1 MNIQKQHHH
10 REHQTKRTTI
20 ESVTISVIDEMI
32 TKEKETNIEIF
43 NVENVTNQNNDNDDD
58 KFDDKLLSLETSTKD
73 LSIITTLITEE
84 NQKTTS
90 TNTNMKEISSSE
102 NEKNIDLSIIT
113 MDTSLYNSSTFIFN
127 FTENSTPTPIT
138 EKYQKTT
145 DMIETTSTHTNV
157 PMISSSENEKNINLS
172 IITMDTSL
180 YNSSTFIFNF
190 TENSTPISITEKYQK
205 TTDMIETTSTDTN
218 ASGMEEVSSNEDERN
233 ITNISEYIV
242 STISTTVK
250 NNIIDDYST
259 ITDTIDSTSDS
270 SFNNQTCISG
280 ECKNLASKI
289 LFYMNHTIDPCEDFY
304 EYACGG
310 FEINPQTVEFNLE
323 DISYQRILRQM
334 KKENVENVSLFTK
347 YYDSCM
353 QYEKI
358 NQKERIKLARK
369 LLDKVGKFYTTKD
382 LAEKHTNFTFLLATL
397 LLHNSVLLFDIAPDL
412 DEYSPKQFTLKIGPT
427 TYSNPFEIEETND
440 PCYADQL
447 EREKETVDLGKLY
460 KEYKTCKK
468 NDTTKFI
475 NSISEALT
483 AFEIFNELNN
493 SYDISQLIS
502 STYINIDFNIVKGFF
517 ANFPSQ
523 DKIREAYLMKNY
535 TRITIEELQN
545 NFKIINW
552 TQLIYFLTKQRVQ
565 EKVKVQVYFYNE
577 LAKGLKILEEFEKTD
592 PMTLYNALLALYAR
606 NLYHELVLSKHVKN
620 VDIKKYCLRVATNIL
635 IPEASK
641 LYISSF
647 SKDELIYINETIHS
661 IFEKLKETL
670 KLNIKNQ
677 KWVTQKDRVALITKI
692 NNLKIVLPD
701 ISYFNNNKSIYVRY
715 QANKVNL
722 SNNYLENSIIL
733 MQRYRKLI
741 YAQVSTNPGDLEQI
755 WTHYA
760 KPYQSKG
767 IAIYGLN
774 LIVIPFGIIDWSM
787 NYNEYNKFSF
797 DYIKMAIIGNIIA
810 HQIAHHFDAN
820 GIYYWN
826 GTRNAKNSLLNDDKS
841 KYNFNEY
848 INYHRNDQNYMSMT
862 LSFTGQNVNYEISQL
877 TLNERLSEITGLRL
891 AYDTLARL
899 RSKKDYLPWLELD
912 FNQLFYL
919 TYAQMYCTKSPLT
932 SSYISLYENEQLP
945 NRIRIFVSASNNM
958 LLGKAWN
965 CPQGSRI
972 MPNIPYIECKVFP
985 YLCDTAE

>member
-1 MNIQKQHHH
+1 M
-10 REHQTKRTTI
+10 
-20 ESVTISVIDEMI
+20 DEMI
-32 TKEKETNIEIF
+32 TKERETNVEIF
-43 NVENVTNQNNDNDDD
+43 NVENVTNQNNNNDNDDD
-58 KFDDKLLSLETSTKD
+58 DDDTKFDELINLETSTKD

-84 NQKTTS
+84 NQKTIS
-90 TNTNMKEISSSE
+90 ANTNIPMEEISSSE

-113 MDTSLYNSSTFIFN
+113 MDTSLYNFSTFIFN
-127 FTENSTPTPIT
+127 FTENSTSTPIT

-145 DMIETTSTHTNV
+145 DMI
-157 PMISSSENEKNINLS
+157 K
-172 IITMDTSL
+172 
-180 YNSSTFIFNF
+180 
-190 TENSTPISITEKYQK
+190 
-205 TTDMIETTSTDTN
+205 TTSTDTN
-218 ASGMEEVSSNEDERN
+218 ALMEEVSSNEDERN

-242 STISTTVK
+242 SSSTISTTVK
-250 NNIIDDYST
+250 NNIDDYTT
-259 ITDTIDSTSDS
+259 INTDTIDSTTDS

-358 NQKERIKLARK
+358 NQTERIKLARK

-382 LAEKHTNFTFLLATL
+382 LAEKHTNFTFLFATL
-397 LLHNSVLLFDIAPDL
+397 LLHNSALLFDIVPDL

-460 KEYKTCKK
+460 REYKTCKK
-468 NDTTKFI
+468 NTTEFI
-475 NSISEALT
+475 KSISETLT
-483 AFEIFNELNN
+483 TFGIFNELNN
-493 SYDISQLIS
+493 SYNISQFIS
-502 STYINIDFNIVKGFF
+502 STYINIDFKIVKGFF

-545 NFKIINW
+545 NFKVINW

-606 NLYHELVLSKHVKN
+606 NLYHELVLSKHVD
-620 VDIKKYCLRVATNIL
+620 VKKYCLRVATNVL
-635 IPEASK
+635 IPEASN

-670 KLNIKNQ
+670 KLNIKNK
-677 KWVTQKDRVALITKI
+677 KWLTQKDRVALITKL

-701 ISYFNNNKSIYVRY
+701 ISYFNNNKSIYIRY

-741 YAQVSTNPGDLEQI
+741 YGQVFTNPGDLEQI
-755 WTHYA
+755 WTQYA

-767 IAIYGLN
+767 IVIYGLN

-787 NYNEYNKFSF
+787 NYNEFSF
-797 DYIKMAIIGNIIA
+797 DYIKMATIGNIIA

-826 GTRNAKNSLLNDDKS
+826 GTRDAKNSLLNDDKS
-841 KYNFNEY
+841 RYNFNEY
-848 INYHRNDQNYMSMT
+848 INYHRNDQNYMSMI
-862 LSFTGQNVNYEISQL
+862 LSFTGQNVSYKISQL

-945 NRIRIFVSASNNM
+945 NRIRIFVSALNNM